1 MLCDAGGMP
10 TSVAPPIDPVVAP
23 LTILV
28 VDDAPDMRFLAR
40 AVLERAGIEV
50 VAEATDGHEALEA
63 FHSLDPPPIPTV
75 IVLDNMMPGLT
86 GLEAAKAMLAAFP
99 EQLIVL
105 FSAFLSEE
113 VEAEAARLGIAA
125 CVSKID
131 VTRLPEIVKRLAESR
146 PPAA

>member
-1 MLCDAGGMP
+1 MP
-10 TSVAPPIDPVVAP
+10 TPVATSIDSAVAP

-50 VAEATDGHEALEA
+50 VAEATDGHEALAA
-63 FHSLDPPPIPTV
+63 FHSLDPPPVPTV

-86 GLEAAKAMLAAFP
+86 GLEAAKDMLAAFP

-131 VTRLPEIVKRLAESR
+131 VTRLPDIVRRLAASR
-146 PPAA
+146 PPVA